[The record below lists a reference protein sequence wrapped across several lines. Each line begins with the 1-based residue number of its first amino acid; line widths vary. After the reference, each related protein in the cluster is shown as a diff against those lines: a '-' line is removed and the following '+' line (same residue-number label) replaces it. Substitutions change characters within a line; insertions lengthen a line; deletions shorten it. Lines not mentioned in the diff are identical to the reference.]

1 MQLSARHPYLDLS
14 AAILSSHCSKQELE
28 QEGAVC
34 PTCVIMTPTRAP
46 AFGIRA
52 LLAPLGALSTSPKP
66 YLNFMRFRCPRLGSF
81 GGQRWKHSL
90 IMHILSHMSV
100 RETQVHLGGGLI
112 TTKMMRDARNVVPRG
127 FMRSAQEAWCLRSET
142 SIMNCYTINSVW
154 WVLCINS
161 PRTHAHDQAQ
171 RTR

>member
-1 MQLSARHPYLDLS
+1 MQLSARHPYLDLF

-52 LLAPLGALSTSPKP
+52 LLAL
-66 YLNFMRFRCPRLGSF
+66 RCPRLGSS
-81 GGQRWKHSL
+81 GGQRRKHSL
-90 IMHILSHMSV
+90 IMHIRLAHMSV
-100 RETQVHLGGGLI
+100 RETQVHLGGGLT

-127 FMRSAQEAWCLRSET
+127 FMRSDQEAWCLRSET
-142 SIMNCYTINSVW
+142 LIMNCYTINSVW

-161 PRTHAHDQAQ
+161 PRTRAHDQAACKASYVSKSP
-171 RTR
+171 RRSHV